1 MIHYSIWFWLRDGAS
16 EQDMIKR
23 INAFLIDQK
32 NRDAIEGF
40 TLLRN
45 RAPEGKTQLGPLQAL
60 ITFRTAEQ
68 FSEAFQEIARA
79 GIHSG
84 LHGSMAE
91 QVSRF
96 QAETFDVIDVSVCL

>member
-1 MIHYSIWFWLRDGAS
+1 MVHYSIWFWLREGAS
-16 EQDMIKR
+16 EQDMIR
-23 INAFLIDQK
+23 RVNAFLIEQK
-32 NRDAIEGF
+32 NLDAIEDF

-45 RAPEGKTQLGPLQAL
+45 RAPEEKTQLGPLQAL
-60 ITFRTAEQ
+60 ITFRSAEQ
-68 FSEAFQEIARA
+68 FAEAFQEIAQA

-96 QAETFDVIDVSVCL
+96 QAEAFDVIDVSLNP